1 MVLPN
6 TATDDAPLDFCPFLT
21 AFPDCP
27 PPRLCS
33 FVRADG
39 VARLASLVQPL
50 STIVGLLNGL
60 SARNA
65 RRPQQ
70 MPAV

>member
-21 AFPDCP
+21 AFPDRP
-27 PPRLCS
+27 PPCLCS

-39 VARLASLVQPL
+39 VACLASRVQPL
-50 STIVGLLNGL
+50 STIGGLLNGL
-60 SARNA
+60 SDKNA
-65 RRPQQ
+65 HRPQQ
-70 MPAV
+70 MSAV